1 MDINIGNGNMDY
13 KWHKRYLDLARQ
25 VSSWS
30 KDPSTQCGA
39 VFVGEAGQVLA
50 QGYNGFPRGIE
61 DDEQDYLD
69 RSVKYEKI
77 CHAEMNAIY
86 NACRTGVSLK
96 NSTAY
101 VFGLP
106 CCHECAKAMIQVG
119 VKEVVMNESSDP
131 RWNESCTTAR
141 NLLDEAQVK
150 ITYI

>member
-1 MDINIGNGNMDY
+1 MDY
-13 KWHKRYLDLARQ
+13 KWNKRYLDLARQ
-25 VSSWS
+25 VASWS

-39 VFVGEAGQVLA
+39 VFVGEAGQVLS
-50 QGYNGFPRGIE
+50 QGYNGFPRGI
-61 DDEQDYLD
+61 DDTKEYYLD
-69 RSVKYEKI
+69 RETKYERI

-86 NACRTGVSLK
+86 NASRTGVSL
-96 NSTAY
+96 NSSIAY
-101 VFGLP
+101 IFGLP

>member
-1 MDINIGNGNMDY
+1 ME
-13 KWHKRYLDLARQ
+13 LAWSVAQ
-25 VSSWS
+25 WS

-50 QGYNGFPRGIE
+50 QGYNGFPRGI
-61 DDEQDYLD
+61 DDDKEYYLN
-69 RSVKYEKI
+69 RETKYERI

-96 NSTAY
+96 NSIAY
-101 VFGLP
+101 VHGLP

-119 VKEVVMNESSDP
+119 VKEVVMRESSDP
-131 RWNESCTTAR
+131 RWNDSCTTAR